1 MTDWLTFAAAALIIV
16 GAGSALAVFAEV
28 IVSRTGLGALW
39 FGAVAV
45 ALVTSLPELVTDIS
59 AARDGAPD
67 LALGDLFG
75 SSMANMGILAA
86 VTLVFSTRRLLQRAA
101 LENVLS
107 AMLATALTGL
117 AIMAMVTDSLPDLG
131 NVGSGSLALF
141 LAYAVGSV
149 MIRERQSAAQL
160 DELERVIAAGMRL
173 RVAVAG
179 FLIAALFIVL
189 AGPQLAS
196 SAGTLAARTGL
207 GETFFGALALAL
219 VTSLPELAVSVAA
232 LRMGAQNLAIAN
244 LMGSNATNMAL
255 IFAVDIAY
263 TDGPILENADPSL
276 VVAGGG
282 AIVLMAI
289 GTMAIILKAERHRL
303 PVDLAAVL
311 MLAAYLFSLVAV
323 YNAS

>member
-1 MTDWLTFAAAALIIV
+1 MTDWLTFALAALVIV

-59 AARDGAPD
+59 AARRGAPD

-86 VTLVFSTRRLLQRAA
+86 VTLVFTTRRLLQRSA

-107 AMLATALTGL
+107 SMLAIALTGL
-117 AIMAMVTDSLPDLG
+117 AIMAMITDSLPDVG

-141 LAYAVGSV
+141 VAYAFGFVA
-149 MIRERQSAAQL
+149 IRERQSAAQV
-160 DELERVIAAGMRL
+160 EEQEREIAAGMKL
-173 RVAVAG
+173 NVAIGG
-179 FLIAALFIVL
+179 FAAAAIVIL
-189 AGPQLAS
+189 LTGPQLAS
-196 SAGTLAARTGL
+196 SADSLAAQTGV

-219 VTSLPELAVSVAA
+219 VTSLPELSVSVAA

-255 IFAVDIAY
+255 IFFVDIAY
-263 TDGPILENADPSL
+263 RDGPILETADPSL

-282 AIVLMAI
+282 AILLMAI
-289 GTMAIILKAERHRL
+289 GTMAIVLKAERRRL

-311 MLAAYLFSLVAV
+311 MLLAYLFSLFAV